1 MTETMGGGVIYEW
14 TQEANDYGLVELAS
28 NGDLQ
33 LMDNFDNLQDQLGEL
48 NFTRLEGLP
57 GRDLPAN
64 PPTCEESLIQNSTFP
79 TNFTLPA
86 TPEGALELIENG
98 TTREAY
104 HSH

>member
-1 MTETMGGGVIYEW
+1 MTETMSGGVIYEW
-14 TQEANDYGLVELAS
+14 TQESNDYGLVELAS

-33 LMDNFDNLQDQLGEL
+33 LIDNFDNLQNQLGEL

-57 GRDLPAN
+57 GRKLPAN

-86 TPEGALELIENG
+86 TPEQC
-98 TTREAY
+98 RE
-104 HSH
+104 